1 MVDIWNKEKRSYVM
15 SRIRSKDTKPELII
29 RKILHNLGLR
39 FRLHKKDM
47 PGNPDLIFSR
57 YNSVIFVHGCFW
69 HQHKNCIDGRLPAT
83 RTEWWKNKFNKTKL
97 RDKKNIKGLKKLG
110 WRVLVI
116 WECEIE
122 RKPDKTVKKVL
133 SFLNKNI
140 K

>member
-1 MVDIWNKEKRSYVM
+1 M